1 MLSGN
6 FSNSDSA
13 RLMDTHRSLLR
24 FLLRTQ
30 MLTFPPPHRSHS
42 FGPVPPVVW
51 VDVVVVGS
59 ADVGTVVVVLEVLV
73 VVAALVVVEEVLD
86 VVEAVVV
93 AVEVLVV
100 VAGLAVLAVVGS
112 VVVGTLVVVG
122 SVVVG
127 VVGSE

>member
-59 ADVGTVVVVLEVLV
+59 ADVGTVVVVVAVMV
-73 VVAALVVVEEVLD
+73 VVA
-86 VVEAVVV
+86 AVVV